1 MEQTPVTEGLEGSM
15 QPKQDRFEFDDSP
28 KGHQTEPPHKPVKV
42 PRESTSLCAYCGA
55 RMPSALLDSTPPA
68 DDTRWTAAA
77 PYHTPT
83 CRWIVTRGL
92 RLEKGAQ

>member
-1 MEQTPVTEGLEGSM
+1 M